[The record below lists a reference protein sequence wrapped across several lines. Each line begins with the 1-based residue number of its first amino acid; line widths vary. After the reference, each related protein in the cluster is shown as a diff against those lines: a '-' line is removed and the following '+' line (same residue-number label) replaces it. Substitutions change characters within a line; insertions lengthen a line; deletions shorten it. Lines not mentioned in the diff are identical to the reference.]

1 LSQSKAANPL
11 GGLGKYTELR
21 QRLTFVVL
29 ALIVY
34 RMGSYIP
41 VPGIDPARLAQVMQ
55 QQQGTIV
62 DMFNMFSGGALRRF
76 SLFTLNVVP
85 YISASIIVQLMG
97 QIYGPWK
104 SMRNEGESGRRKLT
118 QYARMGAV
126 GLAIIQSY
134 GIATALQAQG
144 VALDQG
150 VGFVLTAMV
159 ALTTGTMFL
168 MWLGEQITERG
179 IGNGVSLII
188 FAGIVASLPAA
199 AINTLEQ
206 VRNGDI
212 SVLAVFVIIAL
223 VFGVTYFVVFMERG
237 LRKITVNY
245 ARRQGGRQGYMNQ
258 SSHLPLKLNM
268 SGVIPPIFASS
279 LILFPSTISSWLTT
293 ASTPAEGWQGTLFR
307 GLQFVAQA
315 LGPAEPLHMILYAGL
330 IIGFAFFYTA
340 LVFNS
345 QETADNLKKS
355 GALIPGI
362 RPGKATGEYIDQVLT
377 RLTLIGALYLVL
389 VCLLPQVLQSWLRV
403 SFFFGGT
410 SLLIVVVVV
419 MDFTAQIQ
427 AHLMSHQYE
436 GLMKKANLKGGARGG
451 LARG

>member
-1 LSQSKAANPL
+1 MGIA
-11 GGLGKYTELR
+11 
-21 QRLTFVVL
+21 L
-29 ALIVY
+29 ALE
-34 RMGSYIP
+34 GSAGLVIN
-41 VPGIDPARLAQVMQ
+41 PG
-55 QQQGTIV
+55 
-62 DMFNMFSGGALRRF
+62 F
-76 SLFTLNVVP
+76 
-85 YISASIIVQLMG
+85 
-97 QIYGPWK
+97 
-104 SMRNEGESGRRKLT
+104 
-118 QYARMGAV
+118 
-126 GLAIIQSY
+126 
-134 GIATALQAQG
+134 
-144 VALDQG
+144 
-150 VGFVLTAMV
+150 GFRITAMV
-159 ALTTGTMFL
+159 SLTAGTMFL

-179 IGNGVSLII
+179 VGNGVSLII

-199 AINTLEQ
+199 VVNTLEQ

-279 LILFPSTISSWLTT
+279 LILFPSTLSSWLTT
-293 ASTPAEGWQGTLFR
+293 ANSSAEGWQASIFR
-307 GLQFVAQA
+307 GLQVVAQA
-315 LGPAEPLHMILYAGL
+315 LGPAEPLHMLLYAGL

-362 RPGKATGEYIDQVLT
+362 RPGKATGEYIDAVLT

-436 GLMKKANLKGGARGG
+436 GLMKKANLKGGPRGG